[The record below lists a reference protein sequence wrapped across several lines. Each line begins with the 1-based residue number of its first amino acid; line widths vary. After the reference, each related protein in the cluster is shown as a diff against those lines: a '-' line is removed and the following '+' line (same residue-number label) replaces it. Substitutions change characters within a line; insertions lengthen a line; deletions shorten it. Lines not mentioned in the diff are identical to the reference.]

1 MIQRE
6 FPAAVPEIPVERMDP
21 AVDHY
26 RDCLGFT
33 VDWRDTGGG
42 ISGVSRGACR
52 LFLTDAAF
60 RSTHANAKPVVIWLN
75 LESID
80 EVDALHAEWV
90 DTGATIVSPPGKAQ
104 ARAMGMQNWPCA
116 PRPDAKPLN
125 PTSLP
130 SGGTL
135 RHPGNRDAPRENGW
149 EAGIRTRSKPVV

>member
-6 FPAAVPEIPVERMDP
+6 FPAAVPEIPVERMDA

-26 RDCLGFT
+26 RDCLGFS

-60 RSTHANAKPVVIWLN
+60 RSAHANAMPVVIWLN
-75 LESID
+75 LESSD

-90 DTGATIVSPPGKAQ
+90 ESGATIVSPPE
-104 ARAMGMQNWPCA
+104 
-116 PRPDAKPLN
+116 DKPWHLHEFTAADVDGN
-125 PTSLP
+125 L
-130 SGGTL
+130 L
-135 RHPGNRDAPRENGW
+135 RVFYDFSNDL
-149 EAGIRTRSKPVV
+149 

>member
-33 VDWRDTGGG
+33 VDWRDTGSG

-60 RSTHANAKPVVIWLN
+60 RSEHANAAPVVFWLN

-90 DTGATIVSPPGKAQ
+90 DRGATIVSPPE
-104 ARAMGMQNWPCA
+104 
-116 PRPDAKPLN
+116 DKPWNLHEFTAADVDGN
-125 PTSLP
+125 L
-130 SGGTL
+130 L
-135 RHPGNRDAPRENGW
+135 RVFYDFSNDL
-149 EAGIRTRSKPVV
+149 